1 MPTTLSPQHRFPTR
15 SPRTFPRLKLSP
27 YRIAHKLSMQRPYK
41 IVLYHDG
48 DTCRAAVPEL
58 PGCVASGENYLD
70 ALICIQRAMSD
81 WIAEAS
87 QPGAAAQMS
96 MVPEKM
102 LSTLHRFASKSK
114 RTSRSARR
122 CSPIKKRLIEK
133 FGELSNRELAARIGI
148 VAADSPIMLSSA
160 AAGNGTRKVRCAIA
174 VALDE
179 PPSKLWPERFL
190 ELCAADDAVFHSL
203 KGEARRV

>member
-1 MPTTLSPQHRFPTR
+1 
-15 SPRTFPRLKLSP
+15 
-27 YRIAHKLSMQRPYK
+27 MQRPYK

-58 PGCVASGENYLD
+58 PGCVARGESYLD
-70 ALICIQRAMSD
+70 ALLCIQRAMSD
-81 WIAEAS
+81 WITEAT
-87 QPGAAAQMS
+87 QPGTTVTTS

-102 LSTLHRFASKSK
+102 LSTLHCFTSASK
-114 RTSRSARR
+114 RASRSARR
-122 CSPIKKRLIEK
+122 CSPVKKRLIDK

-160 AAGNGTRKVRCAIA
+160 AAGNGTRKMRCAIA

-179 PPSKLWPERFL
+179 PPSKLWPERSL
-190 ELCAADDAVFHSL
+190 ELGSADDAVFHAL
-203 KGEARRV
+203 KSRQGSV